1 MDDQPRWLR
10 EAWSLLGLRTVKGRS
25 ADPAIRA
32 LFVDAGHPEVTDDE
46 TAWCAAFVGACLS
59 RSGLASTGSLAARS
73 YVAFGAALA
82 VPRLG
87 AIAVFPRGTDPRLGH
102 VGFVAGETEDKVM
115 ILGGNQSGGAV
126 TVAAFAKDRLVALR
140 WPETSDD
147 EVFAKALAHVL
158 VMEGGWT
165 NDPHDPGGP
174 TNRGLT
180 LDDLS
185 AHWGVA
191 ITPGSRDRLLGQL
204 RKLDEATVREIYR
217 TRYWRP
223 SRAPDLPPRL
233 ALFHFDAAVNHGL
246 GGAARML
253 QQALGVTV
261 DGEIGPLT
269 LAAARRANAAGAIDR
284 YAALRRARYRSLP
297 HFWRFGAG
305 WLSRVDRT
313 RTAALALPDTIQSAT
328 PAEKETEM
336 STEPEARPEVPEAKW
351 WGRSMTIWGA
361 LITAASTVLPLVG
374 PLIGLELSPEIVRQ
388 IGEQTVTVVQAI
400 GGLIGTLMTVVGR
413 TRAATRIERRPFTL
427 QL

>member
-10 EAWSLLGLRTVKGRS
+10 EAWSLLGLRAVEGRGT
-25 ADPAIRA
+25 DPAIRA
-32 LFVDAGHPEVTDDE
+32 LFVDAGHPVIKDDE
-46 TAWCAAFVGACLS
+46 TAWCAAFVGACLT
-59 RSGLASTGSLAARS
+59 RAGLASTGSLAARS
-73 YVAFGAALA
+73 YVGFGSALA

-87 AIAVFPRGTDPRLGH
+87 AIAVFPRGGDPNLGH
-102 VGFVAGETEDKVM
+102 VGFVAGETEDALM
-115 ILGGNQSGGAV
+115 ILGGNQGGGAV
-126 TVAAFAKDRLVALR
+126 TVAAFAKKRLVALR
-140 WPETSDD
+140 WPEASDD

-165 NDPHDPGGP
+165 DDPHDPGGP

-185 AHWGVA
+185 AHTGVPVTLA
-191 ITPGSRDRLLGQL
+191 NRDRLIGQL
-204 RKLDEATVREIYR
+204 RKVDEATVREIYR

-223 SRAPDLPPRL
+223 SRAPDLPSRL

-246 GGAARML
+246 AGAARML

-269 LAAARRANAAGAIDR
+269 LAAARRAAAAGAIDR
-284 YAALRRARYRSLP
+284 YAALRRTRYRSLP

-305 WLSRVDRT
+305 WLARVERT
-313 RTAALALPDTIQSAT
+313 RTAALALPDTIRPAT
-328 PAEKETEM
+328 EKETEM
-336 STEPEARPEVPEAKW
+336 STEPEPRPAAPEAKW

-400 GGLIGTLMTVVGR
+400 GGLIGTLMTVIGR

>member
-10 EAWSLLGLRTVKGRS
+10 EAWSLLGLRAVAGR
-25 ADPAIRA
+25 AVDPKIRA
-32 LFVDAGHPEVTDDE
+32 LFADAGHPQVTDDE

-59 RSGLASTGSLAARS
+59 RAGLSATGSLAARS
-73 YVAFGAALA
+73 YVGFGTALT

-87 AIAVFPRGTDPRLGH
+87 AIAVFPRGNNPSLGH
-102 VGFVAGETEDKVM
+102 VGFVAGETDASLM

-126 TVAAFAKDRLVALR
+126 TVAAFAKEKLLALR
-140 WPETSDD
+140 WPGTPGA
-147 EVFAKALAHVL
+147 EVFAEALAHVL

-165 NDPHDPGGP
+165 DDPYDPGGP

-185 AHWGVA
+185 AHTGVVL
-191 ITPGSRDRLLGQL
+191 TPANRGRLIAQL
-204 RKLDEATVREIYR
+204 RKLDASTVREIYR
-217 TRYWRP
+217 NRYWRP
-223 SRAPDLPPRL
+223 SRAEDLPPRL

-246 GGAARML
+246 AGAARML

-261 DGEIGPLT
+261 DGEIGPIT
-269 LAAARRANAAGAIDR
+269 LAAAWRADVSAIAR
-284 YAALRRARYRSLP
+284 YAALRQARYRSLP
-297 HFWRFGAG
+297 HFWRFGTG
-305 WLSRVDRT
+305 WLARVERT
-313 RTAALALPDTIQSAT
+313 RKAALALPDTNRPS
-328 PAEKETEM
+328 PPRKKEPEM
-336 STEPEARPEVPEAKW
+336 STEPTPRPETPDAKW

-361 LITAASTVLPLVG
+361 LITAASTVLPLIG
-374 PLIGLELSPEIVRQ
+374 PLFGLELSPEIVRQ

-427 QL
+427 QF